1 MTDLGQILPRTVE
14 RVLRLPNRVLSSV
27 FFDLEVEG
35 AENLP
40 EVGGVVIAAN
50 HFSHLDPPLIAV
62 NLNRYIRFLA
72 VDELFGDSRAFAL
85 LLDFF
90 GTIPLDRD
98 GYPVGAMREA
108 ISCLDGGG
116 AVGVF
121 PEGRRVERWGE
132 DAPKRGAAWLAWM
145 TGAPLVP
152 VAIVGTEHS
161 LAPGERAFRRTAVK
175 IWIDEPI
182 IWEDYENATDPTNAM
197 MQDWYKAVDE
207 RIRPWS
213 L

>member
-1 MTDLGQILPRTVE
+1 MPT
-14 RVLRLPNRVLSSV
+14 RVVSRA
-27 FFDLEVEG
+27 FFDLDVEG

-40 EVGGVVIAAN
+40 RDGAVVIAAN

-62 NLNRYIRFLA
+62 NLDRYIRFLA

-85 LLDFF
+85 LLEFF
-90 GTIPLDRD
+90 GTIPVDRD
-98 GYPVGAMREA
+98 GYPIGAMREA
-108 ISCLDGGG
+108 IRYLNGGG
-116 AVGVF
+116 AVGLF

-132 DAPKRGAAWLAWM
+132 DLPKRGAAWLAWM

-175 IWIDEPI
+175 IWIEKPILWDAYEDEV
-182 IWEDYENATDPTNAM
+182 DPTNAM
-197 MQDWYKAVDE
+197 MQDWYAAVDE
-207 RIRPWS
+207 RVRHWNF
-213 L
+213 

>member
-1 MTDLGQILPRTVE
+1 MPRSVE
-14 RVLRLPNRVLSSV
+14 RILRLPNRVVSRA
-27 FFDLEVEG
+27 FFDLDVVG

-40 EVGGVVIAAN
+40 RDGAVVIAAN

-72 VDELFGDSRAFAL
+72 VDELFGDSRAFTFL
-85 LLDFF
+85 LEFF
-90 GTIPLDRD
+90 GAIPVDRD
-98 GYPVGAMREA
+98 GYPIGAMREA
-108 ISCLDGGG
+108 ISYLNGGG
-116 AVGVF
+116 AVGLF

-132 DAPKRGAAWLAWM
+132 NPPKRGAAWLAWM

-175 IWIDEPI
+175 IWIEEPI
-182 IWEDYENATDPTNAM
+182 LWDAYEDEVDPTNAM
-197 MQDWYKAVDE
+197 MQDWYTAVDE
-207 RIRPWS
+207 RVRHWS
-213 L
+213 F